1 MTTSGLHYT
10 VSVPDPDSHH
20 CEVGLRIPDAAAL
33 GDRIEVAMAAWCPG
47 SYLVRDYAR
56 FVRDLRAEGPDGAAL
71 PVTKVTKQRWRIDRN
86 GADEVVVRYRV
97 YGHELTVRTCHID
110 DSHAFLHGPA
120 IYLYVDALRDRP
132 HEVALRPPEGRDWAV
147 HIGLPKHGDGG
158 HRAANL
164 DELLDCPVHMGE
176 VDVYELTAGGSP
188 ARLVVWGGFDADGV
202 AGMDQLTADLAT
214 IVDTHTERFG
224 GPPYDDYTFML
235 MLAPGAYGGL
245 EHRSSS
251 ANLNTPYAMATK
263 NDYLDLLE
271 LLSHEFFHVWN
282 GKRIYPAGLTP
293 FRYDAEQ
300 YTRCL
305 WVMEGLTSY
314 YDRHTLRT
322 AGLMPVARYL
332 EKLAADQLRLAYT
345 PGRAEHSLEE
355 SSFDAWIKLYQATEL
370 NANSTVSY
378 YLKGGLVSLAMD
390 FEIRR
395 RTEGT
400 HSLEDV
406 LRQLWSDYGAKA
418 LPYPEAV
425 QPVFEKATGIGMGE
439 FFDRFIRGR
448 QDPDLTVELA
458 TAGLELR
465 TTFDV
470 PQIADGTEL
479 PWLGIAI
486 KHGTRVTTVLDGSP
500 AAAAGVSP
508 GDELIAVNRRRVR
521 TDSGLRKRLALRR
534 PGDRVELALFR
545 EGRLHELEVEL
556 AASPPTRIE
565 IAGIAAP
572 SAAQKAFYAAW
583 LGEEHPCSDAV
594 IAGFTSSR
602 YL

>member
-1 MTTSGLHYT
+1 MTPTAVRYT
-10 VSVPDPDSHH
+10 VSVPDPESHH
-20 CEVGLRIPDAAAL
+20 CEVELHIADAAAL
-33 GDRIEVAMAAWCPG
+33 GDSVEVAMAAWCPG

-56 FVRDLRAEGPDGAAL
+56 FVRDVVAERADGSRL
-71 PVTKVTKQRWRIDRN
+71 TVTKISKQRWRIDHG
-86 GADEVVVRYRV
+86 GAGEVVVRYRV
-97 YGHELTVRTCHID
+97 YGNELTVRTCHID

-132 HEVALRPPEGRDWAV
+132 HAVTLEPPAGRDWAV
-147 HIGLPKHGDGG
+147 HIGLPDSGDGAHLAG
-158 HRAANL
+158 DL

-176 VDVYELTAGGSP
+176 VEVRQLAVDGAP
-188 ARLVVWGGFDADGV
+188 ARLVVWGGFDTDGV
-202 AGMDQLTADLAT
+202 AGLDRLTTDLAA
-214 IVDTHTERFG
+214 IVGAHTERFG
-224 GPPYDDYTFML
+224 GPPYRDYTFML

-251 ANLNTPYAMATK
+251 ANLNTPYAMVTQ

-293 FRYDAEQ
+293 FDYAAEQ

-314 YDRHTLRT
+314 YDRYTLRT

-332 EKLAADQLRLAYT
+332 EKLAEEQLRLVYT
-345 PGRAEHSLEE
+345 PGRVEHSLEE
-355 SSFDAWIKLYQATEL
+355 SSFDAWIKLYQATEI

-395 RTEGT
+395 RTEGA
-400 HSLEDV
+400 HSLDDV
-406 LRQLWSDYGAKA
+406 LHLLWRDYGARGV
-418 LPYPEAV
+418 PYPEDV
-425 QPVFEKATGIGMGE
+425 QPLFEEAAGIGMGE
-439 FFDRFIRGR
+439 LFERFVRGR
-448 QDPDLTVELA
+448 QDPDLAAELA

-465 TTFDV
+465 ATFDG
-470 PQIADGTEL
+470 PQIADGKVL
-479 PWLGIAI
+479 PWLGIAV
-486 KHGTRVTTVLDGSP
+486 KNGTRVATVLDGGP
-500 AAAAGVSP
+500 GAAGGISP
-508 GDELIAVNRRRVR
+508 GDELVAIDRRRVR
-521 TDSGLRKRLALRR
+521 TEAGLRKRLALRR

-545 EGRLHELEVEL
+545 HGRLQQREIEL

-565 IAGIAAP
+565 IAGMADP
-572 SAAQKAFYAAW
+572 SPAQRAFYAAW
-583 LGEEHPCSDAV
+583 LGEEHPGTDAV
-594 IAGFTSSR
+594 IAGATSSR